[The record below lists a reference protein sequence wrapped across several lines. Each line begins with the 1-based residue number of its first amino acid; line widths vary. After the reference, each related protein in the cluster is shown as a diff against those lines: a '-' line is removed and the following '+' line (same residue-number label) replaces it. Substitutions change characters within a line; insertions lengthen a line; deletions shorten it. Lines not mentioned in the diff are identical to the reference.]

1 MWEEKKNQLQKTFDF
16 KDFKEA
22 FAFMTKIAMLAE
34 QLNHHPTWTNSYNSV
49 SISLSTHDA
58 GSIVTNID
66 REMAQKIDELAG
78 K

>member
-34 QLNHHPTWTNSYNSV
+34 QLNHHPTWTNTYNSV